1 MSKEA
6 KLSIPTICASLS
18 LVLGSITALCL
29 LFAWI
34 IDGLKVEIKKDIR
47 NVSTQVEK
55 LDTKFEDHLKYHR
68 DNKKDTRDE
77 ITEERSMSYATKK
90 D

>member
-34 IDGLKVEIKKDIR
+34 IDGLKVEIKKDIK
-47 NVSTQVEK
+47 NVSYQVEK

-68 DNKKDTRDE
+68 DVKDTCDETDEERRMSYANKKD
-77 ITEERSMSYATKK
+77 
-90 D
+90 

>member
-18 LVLGSITALCL
+18 LVLGSVTALCI

-34 IDGLKVEIKKDIR
+34 LDGWKVEIKTEIK
-47 NVSTQVEK
+47 NVAKQVEK
-55 LDTKFEDHLKYHR
+55 LDDKFEGHLKYHR
-68 DNKKDTRDE
+68 DVKDTCDETDEERRMSYANKKD
-77 ITEERSMSYATKK
+77 
-90 D
+90 